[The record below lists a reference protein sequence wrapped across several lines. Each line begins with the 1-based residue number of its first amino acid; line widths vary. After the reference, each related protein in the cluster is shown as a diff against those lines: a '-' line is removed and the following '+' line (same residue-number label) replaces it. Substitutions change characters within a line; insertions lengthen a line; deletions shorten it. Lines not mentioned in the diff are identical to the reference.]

1 MSKKH
6 QYEKD
11 NINDFMNYLNE
22 RDFQIVKTINSKSYS
37 RTDYKGDG
45 ERTIINF
52 HLEMKL
58 PGNGGGQFTGW
69 MDCAGAS
76 NPGSYGDGAGCYTGA
91 LNTDIA
97 GLFSSTGNTFS
108 FNGEPNGLANAKHIV
123 FKISTHEG
131 WTGNISNI
139 TVTNLT

>member
-11 NINDFMNYLNE
+11 VVNDFMNHLKE

-52 HLEMKL
+52 HLEMKKVS
-58 PGNGGGQFTGW
+58 NKD
-69 MDCAGAS
+69 MDRELTLFCLE
-76 NPGSYGDGAGCYTGA
+76 NF
-91 LNTDIA
+91 DI
-97 GLFSSTGNTFS
+97 
-108 FNGEPNGLANAKHIV
+108 
-123 FKISTHEG
+123 
-131 WTGNISNI
+131 
-139 TVTNLT
+139 